1 MTTEAERKHGR
12 QFSVYLPVKTQ
23 EQIDFIVAKTATS
36 RSAVVA
42 IAILNLYETM
52 RGADDT

>member
-1 MTTEAERKHGR
+1 MAEPERKHGR

-23 EQIDFIVAKTATS
+23 DQIDFVVDKTGTS

-42 IAILNLYETM
+42 LAILNLYETM
-52 RGADDT
+52 KEGK